1 MTEQGQ
7 KQSKSLN
14 RLKKK
19 HFSDEEWGEFARGQ
33 VQADLKKA
41 MRQHLMDGCGKCQQL
56 NELWKHVV
64 QAAAHE
70 LSYTPPDHAFRSARG
85 QFGLN
90 HALPWKARLIQ
101 TVRLVFDSFKSP
113 SLVGVRSSGT
123 KARQLVYQVGQ
134 YFLDVRL
141 EPELGS
147 KKLNLTGQIRDSFDP
162 VKKMGE
168 SPVILLRGQERLGK
182 TTTNLFGEFRLELD
196 RKDNLWL
203 AIGIQGEAG
212 IVVPLERVVGTDPV
226 ESGREQN
233 ADQSV

>member
-1 MTEQGQ
+1 MPV
-7 KQSKSLN
+7 N
-14 RLKKK
+14 RLKKE
-19 HFSDEEWGEFARGQ
+19 HFSDEKWGEFARGH

-41 MRQHLMDGCGKCQQL
+41 MRQHLLDGCGKCQQL
-56 NELWKHVV
+56 NELWQHV
-64 QAAAHE
+64 AKTAAHE
-70 LSYTPPDHAFRSARG
+70 ISYTPPDHAFRSARG

-90 HALPWKARLIQ
+90 RVLPWTAGLVQ

-113 SLVGVRSSGT
+113 TLAGIRSSGT

-147 KKLNLTGQIRDSFDP
+147 KKLNLTGQIRDSLDP

-168 SPVILLRGQERLGK
+168 SPVILLRGQERLCN
-182 TTTNLFGEFRLELD
+182 TTTNLFGEFRLEFD

-212 IVVPLERVVGTDPV
+212 IVVPLERVVRP
-226 ESGREQN
+226 EFAEAGR
-233 ADQSV
+233 VRG